1 MMLVFD
7 LVKSGRYFAGLTI
20 RKYLFTAIN
29 AFVWT
34 EVNAKVDDKKP
45 WNRHVASPKGHF
57 ETIPE

>member
-7 LVKSGRYFAGLTI
+7 LVKSGRYIAGLTI
-20 RKYLFTAIN
+20 WKCLFTAIN
-29 AFVWT
+29 AIVWT
-34 EVNAKVDDKKP
+34 EVNAKVDKKP